1 MRRYFI
7 LLFLFVSI
15 IGHANITLPAVISSN
30 MVLQQKSSV
39 KLWGWGNPEERVYIT
54 DSWSGKTDSTV
65 VSENAKWQLAVN
77 TPAAGGPYTI
87 TIKGNNTIVL
97 ENVLIGEVWICSG
110 QSNMEMSY
118 NWGLPQMKEEL
129 PGAANL
135 KRRVLNKC
143 KATGEAPQEDRKA
156 QWRDYDSSSLKS

>member
-1 MRRYFI
+1 MKGIFTF
-7 LLFLFVSI
+7 LFLCVTI
-15 IGHANITLPAVISSN
+15 LVNANITLPAVISSN

-39 KLWGWGNPEERVYIT
+39 KLWGWGSPEEKVYIT

-65 VSENAKWQLAVN
+65 VTENAKWQLAVN

-110 QSNMEMSY
+110 QSNMEMNY
-118 NWGLPQMKEEL
+118 NWGIPQMKE
-129 PGAANL
+129 
-135 KRRVLNKC
+135 
-143 KATGEAPQEDRKA
+143 
-156 QWRDYDSSSLKS
+156 